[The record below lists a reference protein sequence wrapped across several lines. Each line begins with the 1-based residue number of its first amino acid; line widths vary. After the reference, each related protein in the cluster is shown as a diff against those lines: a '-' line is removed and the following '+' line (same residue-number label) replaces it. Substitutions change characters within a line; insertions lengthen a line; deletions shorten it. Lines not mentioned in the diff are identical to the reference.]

1 MKKTFALVVAFL
13 ATAASSSV
21 CASEGVLSYGTT
33 SAPARAALDEALTYV
48 DGLAPWEKIRP
59 AAEKAIAADANLA
72 MAHYLVGTTFWGDQG
87 KAHMEKATAL
97 AAKSPEGERRF
108 IEAALLQRSRKND
121 EAVKALEALHKEFPK
136 DPLVAIQLADALQA
150 AGTLDRAREVLKT
163 ALELAPKS
171 ARAHWLLGG
180 VLVRQAEYAKGR
192 AELEVARANV
202 TEGSAPIQVWFGIAH
217 SYVYEGK
224 HAKAVEVLQ
233 AYLPKYKAAP
243 IPGLPEVFIYNSMAR
258 IQLEGGDPETALATY
273 EKGFTAVGEAKDLPD
288 DQKKIWSGRLH
299 HGRGRAL
306 ARMGKHKEAWVEAE
320 IVRAR
325 IEAGGEAGQR
335 FVPAYHYLAGYLKL
349 EAGDTKA
356 AIEHLKQAEEDDPFQ
371 QLLLAEAYEK
381 AGDKVNAR
389 ATYQKIVDSKQNNL
403 ERALAYPKAK
413 KKLL

>member
-1 MKKTFALVVAFL
+1 MKKTIVSAVALL
-13 ATAASSSV
+13 AAAAASSV
-21 CASEGVLSYGTT
+21 YASEGLLSYGTT
-33 SAPARAALDEALTYV
+33 SAPATAALDEALSYV
-48 DGLAPWEKIRP
+48 DGIAPWEKIRP

-97 AAKSPEGERRF
+97 SAKSPEGERRF
-108 IEAALLQRSRKND
+108 IEAALLQRARKFD
-121 EAVKALEALHKEFPK
+121 EAVAALETLHKDFPR
-136 DPLVAIQLADALQA
+136 DPLVAIQLADAAQA
-150 AGTLDRAREVLKT
+150 GGKLDRAREVLKT

-171 ARAHWLLGG
+171 ARAHLLMGG
-180 VLVRQAEYAKGR
+180 VLVRQGEYAKGR
-192 AELEVARANV
+192 ASLEMARANV
-202 TEGSAPIQVWFGIAH
+202 TPGSAPIPVWFGISH

-224 HAKAVEVLQ
+224 HAQAVGVLRQ
-233 AYLPKYKAAP
+233 FIDKYKGAP

-273 EKGFTAVGEAKDLPD
+273 EKGFTAVADAKDLPD
-288 DQKKIWSGRLH
+288 QQKKIWSGRLH

-306 ARMGKHKEAWVEAE
+306 ARMGRHKEAWKEAE
-320 IVRAR
+320 IVKAR
-325 IEAGGEAGQR
+325 IDAGGDAGKQ

-356 AIEHLKQAEEDDPFQ
+356 ALEHLKQAEEDDPFQ
-371 QLLLAEAYEK
+371 QLLLAQAYEK
-381 AGDKVNAR
+381 AGDKENAR

-413 KKLL
+413 KKLS